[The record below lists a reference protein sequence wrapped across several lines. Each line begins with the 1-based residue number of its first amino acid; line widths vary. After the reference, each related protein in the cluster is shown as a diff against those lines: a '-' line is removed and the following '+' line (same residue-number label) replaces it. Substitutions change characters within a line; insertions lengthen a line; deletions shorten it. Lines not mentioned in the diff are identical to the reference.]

1 LLYFSRLY
9 LNDCFPCVPTP
20 GLCCPCCP
28 KVTMSENTPSE
39 PFQHQPLDLGVKGAI
54 RLLRILPGKNEQQI
68 QFMLRQTSLTSQ
80 PYTCL
85 SYCWGDDRPSNDILI
100 DGKLLFVRKH
110 LLDFLVTARKMKIK
124 DELWIDAICID
135 QLNLEERNHQVQ
147 QMAQIYTGARLVLVY
162 PGSISAGDGRII
174 RILSKWPWWR
184 WVPSIKSNRLLLIW
198 RILWRLPFAKWPT
211 AKWESSIRALETL
224 PYWQRLWI
232 MQEILLA
239 RECKVLISGH
249 LLSRERIAHANT
261 AQSYDALGREGRLQ
275 ILKSD
280 PFKLQGRDFLTLLQM
295 SMNSGCKVPLDR
307 IYGLLGII
315 EGHGGQTL
323 AVDYGIDAP
332 RLFLNVLAN
341 RNLFQGLASRTGE
354 WTLSFMEPLANAL
367 QVDASFVCEV
377 CLPQMPRPRVVLASA
392 PPTTSSLPIEE
403 FRIVLRVRPRNR
415 LDKPRMADREPQCSN
430 YVENWCGNCGI
441 SVVRHEGYYSD
452 NSRYRSPRMEVIDSQ
467 SACIFWS
474 TVGTRRTIWDSTG
487 VGDSVERSS
496 PQHRPWP
503 SSWKEL
509 TEEIKTSTR
518 IMKATK
524 AMGKRETSPEAP
536 F

>member
-1 LLYFSRLY
+1 
-9 LNDCFPCVPTP
+9 
-20 GLCCPCCP
+20 
-28 KVTMSENTPSE
+28 MSEYTPTE

-54 RLLRILPGKNEQQI
+54 RLLRILPGKKGQKLRCT
-68 QFMLRQTSLTSQ
+68 LRQTSLTNQ

-85 SYCWGDDRPSNDILI
+85 SYCWGDDRPSNTILI
-100 DGKLLFVRKH
+100 NGKLFFVRQN
-110 LLDFLVTARKMKIK
+110 LLDFLVTARKVKIK
-124 DELWIDAICID
+124 EELWIDAICID

-162 PGSISAGDGRII
+162 PGSIGDGDGRII

-184 WVPSIKSNRLLLIW
+184 WVPSIKSNRLLQIW

-211 AKWESSIRALETL
+211 AKWESSIRSLETL
-224 PYWQRLWI
+224 PYWRRLWI

-239 RECKVLISGH
+239 RECKVLVAGR
-249 LLSRERIAHANT
+249 LLSRERIARANT
-261 AQSYDALGREGRLQ
+261 AQPQELLGREGRLQ
-275 ILKSD
+275 ILKPD
-280 PFKLQGRDFLTLLQM
+280 AIRPEGRDFLSLLQM

-307 IYGLLGII
+307 IYGLLGIT
-315 EGHGGQTL
+315 EGGQTL
-323 AVDYGIDAP
+323 AVDYRIDAP

-377 CLPQMPRPRVVLASA
+377 CLPQMPWPRVVLASA

-403 FRIVLRVRPRNR
+403 FRMLLRVRPRNR
-415 LDKPRMADREPQCSN
+415 LDKPRMADRELTHSN
-430 YVENWCGNCGI
+430 YVENWCGKCGV

-452 NSRYRSPRMEVIDSQ
+452 NSRYRSPRMEVIDAQ
-467 SACIFWS
+467 SACIFWG
-474 TVGTRRTIWDSTG
+474 TVGTRRTVWDSTG
-487 VGDSVERSS
+487 VGDSVERTS

-509 TEEIKTSTR
+509 IQEIKRSAG

-524 AMGKRETSPEAP
+524 AKGKRETSPEAP